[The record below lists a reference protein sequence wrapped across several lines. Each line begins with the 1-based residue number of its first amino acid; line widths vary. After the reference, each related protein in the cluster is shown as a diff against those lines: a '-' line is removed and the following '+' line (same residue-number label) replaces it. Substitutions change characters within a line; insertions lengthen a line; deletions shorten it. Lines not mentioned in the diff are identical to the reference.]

1 MNNLKSLIHKFFL
14 DHKTI
19 FATMVERM
27 LAFPCQRLIGKKFA
41 FIADY
46 AIYYNNWA
54 RLLVLGIAPFILLGP
69 IPKTFLIQMV
79 VVKIT
84 AWFVCAIYIGE
95 LGNVYANTNELHHD
109 PKSWIKSHHTHN
121 TYCHLYCIKKVLVY
135 WSRSTWTQKSTTK
148 CRSESK
154 DFFYLNIEHLFEQ
167 SSPFFKCF
175 IQCPVD
181 ILPIVL
187 LTINSP
193 MLTGP
198 YTKMTRKIISV
209 QRRWRKRF
217 ALVRSLTFNVNFES
231 YRKA

>member
-1 MNNLKSLIHKFFL
+1 
-14 DHKTI
+14 
-19 FATMVERM
+19 
-27 LAFPCQRLIGKKFA
+27 
-41 FIADY
+41 
-46 AIYYNNWA
+46 
-54 RLLVLGIAPFILLGP
+54 
-69 IPKTFLIQMV
+69 MV

-84 AWFVCAIYIGE
+84 AWSVCAIYIGE

-167 SSPFFKCF
+167 SFPFFKCF

-209 QRRWRKRF
+209 QRILFGNEFTICFCWILPIIFFYVVSDPSRYLSPNPSLMSTLKATEKHKDLMIFYIRLKEIFLRWEF
-217 ALVRSLTFNVNFES
+217 
-231 YRKA
+231 